1 MFSPEFRESSSKI
14 IFSML
19 SSLVEDRQDVLVLDM
34 EETSNNKEKLT
45 NLMMDT
51 MLKNTEVAMTD
62 TVEYLRVKRICEMLL
77 QANKEMKV
85 DPPKFHITKTAS
97 LQAYSLGRHVV
108 LSQGSLDIGGG
119 LKGRVYGL

>member
-19 SSLVEDRQDVLVLDM
+19 SSLVEDRQDVLDM
-34 EETSNNKEKLT
+34 EGTSNNKEKLT

-51 MLKNTEVAMTD
+51 MLKNSEVAMTD